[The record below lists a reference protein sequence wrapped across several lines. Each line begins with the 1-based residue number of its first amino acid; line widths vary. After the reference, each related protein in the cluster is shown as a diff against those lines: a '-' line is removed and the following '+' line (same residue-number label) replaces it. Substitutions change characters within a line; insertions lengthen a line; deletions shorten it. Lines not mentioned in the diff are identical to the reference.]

1 MAASEELGIHQVL
14 KAMAGPTGF
23 EPDSPTDPF
32 DRGRFVLDLN
42 RAALVELAG
51 PKHLAVVPGA
61 THLFEE
67 PGTLEQVAR
76 LASDLFQRYL
86 VDRG

>member
-1 MAASEELGIHQVL
+1 LATLLADVGRVVS
-14 KAMAGPTGF
+14 
-23 EPDSPTDPF
+23 
-32 DRGRFVLDLN
+32 DRLERLL
-42 RAALVELAG
+42 

-67 PGTLEQVAR
+67 PGTPEQVAR
-76 LASDLFQRYL
+76 LASDWFQRYL